1 MKCIATSIHSPRF
14 ARLISLGAALTI
26 THTAAAQSRIHVDD
40 DARPGGD
47 GSSWSQALSSLEDAI
62 ALATRPG
69 DVIWVAAGVYTPTA
83 TGDETS
89 SFIIPNGVAVY
100 GGFEGT
106 ETKLGDREDPANN
119 PSILDGDIAPDDAG
133 DIDHLITIDNVS
145 NVIVDGFFLV
155 DAYADGAEPAGGG
168 ILVVDSSA
176 TLRNLDIQRCFA
188 FPPST
193 FSRGGGIAVLG
204 ASDVELSHC
213 NVEQCSAWTGG
224 GLYSESPITI
234 TDVEFDSNTANNSGG
249 AIRLDGGGVSQIID
263 CLFLFNETN
272 NGSGGAIR
280 CNFTDTFSTAAL
292 LISEST
298 FVRNE
303 ARFSSSAGAISF
315 TGIGEHEIQRSGF
328 YANVSNQFGGAIE
341 HDGASSSNLL
351 VENSFF
357 SANEA
362 GKRGGAIHQK
372 SPNTLRV
379 IGSTLTRNLSGSN
392 VSFSGDGLGAGIFT
406 AAGDCFITNSILWEN
421 DNLDSPGL
429 PRQDQ
434 FSFSGGGAPRDFSL
448 DYCIVQNWANSPT
461 NGMQT
466 TGQDPLLVDPDG
478 ADDIA
483 GNLDDNP
490 TLSPFSPAI
499 DAGFSIAVTPIGF
512 FGDFFG
518 NARFADDPGMPDTG
532 VRESTLPIVDIGAVE
547 FTGVSIACP
556 GDANGDDLVNADDLL
571 AVLGSF
577 GTQTSGGPAAGDV
590 DFSGAVNADDLLAV
604 LGAFGSSC
612 SYSP

>member
-1 MKCIATSIHSPRF
+1 MN
-14 ARLISLGAALTI
+14 I
-26 THTAAAQSRIHVDD
+26 TQTTATAAALAFAQGAFAQNIIFVDD
-40 DARPGGD
+40 DARSGGD
-47 GSSWSQALSSLEDAI
+47 GLTWNSAFNDLEDG
-62 ALATRPG
+62 LAAVKNPG
-69 DVIWVAAGVYTPTA
+69 DQVWVAAGIYTPTA

-89 SFIIPNGVAVY
+89 SFIIPNGVALY
-100 GGFEGT
+100 GGFKGN
-106 ETKLGDREDPANN
+106 ETNLAGRGDPADN
-119 PSILDGDIAPDDAG
+119 PSILDGNIAPDDAG

-145 NVIVDGFFLV
+145 NVIVDGFTLV
-155 DAYADGAEPAGGG
+155 DAYADGAVQAGGG
-168 ILVVDSSA
+168 VLVVDSSA

-204 ASDVELSHC
+204 GSSVSLSDS
-213 NVEQCSAWTGG
+213 NIEQCSAWTGG
-224 GLYSESPITI
+224 GLYAESPMII
-234 TDVEFDSNTANNSGG
+234 TDVEFDTNTANSSGG
-249 AIRLDGGGVSQIID
+249 AIRFAGGGVSEIVD
-263 CLFLFNETN
+263 CLFLFNDTL

-280 CNFTDTFSTAAL
+280 CDFTDTFSTAAL
-292 LISEST
+292 LISESR
-298 FVRNE
+298 FVGNI
-303 ARFSSSAGAISF
+303 ARSSSSGGAISF

-328 YANVSNQFGGAIE
+328 YANVSNQFGGAID
-341 HDGASSSNLL
+341 HDGNQSSQLL

-362 GKRGGAIHQK
+362 GKRGGAIHQR

-434 FSFSGGGAPRDFSL
+434 FSFSGSAGGVPRDFSL
-448 DYCIVQNWANSPT
+448 NYCIVQNWGSSPT

-478 ADDIA
+478 NDDVA

-499 DAGFSIAVTPIGF
+499 DAGFSLAVTPIGF

-518 NARFADDPGMPDTG
+518 GTRFADDPGTPDTG
-532 VRESTLPIVDIGAVE
+532 VPESTLPVVDIGAVE
-547 FTGVSIACP
+547 FDGVSIACP
-556 GDANGDDLVNADDLL
+556 GDADGDNSVGTSDLL
-571 AVLGSF
+571 VLLGNW
-577 GTQTSGGPAAGDV
+577 GMTVSGGAADGDF
-590 DFSGAVNADDLLAV
+590 DFDNSVGTSDLLV
-604 LGAFGSSC
+604 LLGNWGTTC
-612 SYSP
+612 R